1 MSSLAS
7 LPSFIPQQPSPESAQ
22 PVTSSCRI
30 SCLPP
35 PPTIPFAGISQSE
48 QRYLY
53 FGVRRGF
60 VSGVYTDWKEAQKQ
74 IVVSNAGPSSGESY
88 PEFRLCIRTTQNLR

>member
-7 LPSFIPQQPSPESAQ
+7 FLPQQPSPESAL
-22 PVTSSCRI
+22 PVTSSYRI

-35 PPTIPFAGISQSE
+35 PPTIPLTGIPQSE

-74 IVVSNAGPSSGESY
+74 ILVSNAGPSMGEKY
-88 PEFRLCIRTTQNLR
+88 PEFRLGIRTTQNLR